1 MQIVSRERSLL
12 LSAKPKGDNLADR
25 AASIIEVNYKSPT
38 FTVAVLSEML
48 HLSHPYLCRLYKKE
62 RGLTPESEIIGKRLR
77 LAASLLCG
85 TEKPIYEVAR
95 ESGYRDELHFA
106 KSFRK
111 YYGASP
117 RAYRKENKA
126 L

>member
-1 MQIVSRERSLL
+1 
-12 LSAKPKGDNLADR
+12 
-25 AASIIEVNYKSPT
+25 
-38 FTVAVLSEML
+38 ML

-77 LAASLLCG
+77 FAASLLCS
-85 TEKPIYEVAR
+85 TQKPIYEVAN

-111 YYGASP
+111 HYGTSP
-117 RAYRKENKA
+117 REYRKENRE

>member
-1 MQIVSRERSLL
+1 MINLRPLPFRSY
-12 LSAKPKGDNLADR
+12 PR
-25 AASIIEVNYKSPT
+25 CFT
-38 FTVAVLSEML
+38 FRT
-48 HLSHPYLCRLYKKE
+48 PYLCRLYKKE

-77 LAASLLCG
+77 LAASLLCS
-85 TEKPIYEVAR
+85 TQKPIYEVAN

-111 YYGASP
+111 HYGTSP
-117 RAYRKENKA
+117 REYRKENRE